1 MSIKSGK
8 STNSAKSMKAIR
20 NAIQQMDM
28 TDDPQPGVAIPQPV
42 TSDDDDALSTTTR
55 STVADPRVMQ
65 IAERLGDI
73 CYDRRVEVV
82 MRPIIAENT
91 EDKIDQLMKATTL
104 LQTIMPSSDE
114 LEEEFAKMTE
124 EKSRKKK
131 TKSSQPKPTASLIEG
146 LKKLDV
152 RNVIM
157 IVILNSTFFL
167 GFQGKSSLERQEFT
181 RMIIKAIEK
190 DKMNKKTEVVIQ
202 LSFDEQDIDN
212 ALDTVDVTKLQS
224 IAVNVDE
231 NLLATG
237 KQESRYY
244 YCMGKI
250 LFEYK
255 AKKPLMTNA
264 EACKTMA
271 IATTTGQRYM
281 TAYVLFKS

>member
-1 MSIKSGK
+1 
-8 STNSAKSMKAIR
+8 
-20 NAIQQMDM
+20 MDM